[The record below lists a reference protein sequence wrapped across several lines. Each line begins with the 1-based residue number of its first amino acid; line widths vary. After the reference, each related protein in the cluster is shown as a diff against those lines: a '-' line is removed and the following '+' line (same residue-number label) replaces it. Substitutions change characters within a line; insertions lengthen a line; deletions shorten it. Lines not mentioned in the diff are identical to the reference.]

1 MRRVRLLLSA
11 RDAGAVAQVAALA
24 AALRD
29 DPRLETTLV
38 ASPPAFDLLAAA
50 GELPV
55 RFALPDGST
64 HVQAGGDP
72 APLLE
77 AAQRML
83 ATLDPDVVVTG
94 ISSLGVGIDEALL
107 ARAGG
112 RPTFALQDFPGD
124 ANAID
129 GGLAERYFVRDEAA
143 ARLTRERWGVEAT
156 PVGSLRHACYAALDV
171 PALRASVRQR
181 LGAPRGRSVV
191 GFFGQP
197 AEIPGDEAAFRDL
210 VGALTERPAKPLCV
224 LREHP
229 KSLGR
234 REAHLA
240 ALRSAGVEIFDASEM
255 SAAEPWLV
263 ACDLV
268 TTCFSHCSMDYAF
281 LSSLSPDPLGAV
293 LFLMTTPE
301 SRAFLSEYAGLAV
314 PDGVEQGLGL
324 VARDPAEV
332 LPLMDA
338 LLTPG
343 GRREYHEASLLLPR
357 GADIQ
362 VIVDSVL
369 EAGHR
374 HAGEAQS

>member
-1 MRRVRLLLSA
+1 
-11 RDAGAVAQVAALA
+11 
-24 AALRD
+24 
-29 DPRLETTLV
+29 
-38 ASPPAFDLLAAA
+38 
-50 GELPV
+50 
-55 RFALPDGST
+55 
-64 HVQAGGDP
+64 
-72 APLLE
+72 
-77 AAQRML
+77 
-83 ATLDPDVVVTG
+83 
-94 ISSLGVGIDEALL
+94 
-107 ARAGG
+107 
-112 RPTFALQDFPGD
+112 
-124 ANAID
+124 
-129 GGLAERYFVRDEAA
+129 
-143 ARLTRERWGVEAT
+143 
-156 PVGSLRHACYAALDV
+156 
-171 PALRASVRQR
+171 
-181 LGAPRGRSVV
+181 
-191 GFFGQP
+191 
-197 AEIPGDEAAFRDL
+197 
-210 VGALTERPAKPLCV
+210 V

-240 ALRSAGVEIFDASEM
+240 ALRSTGVEVFDASEM

-268 TTCFSHCSMDYAF
+268 TTCFSHCSLDYAF

>member
-1 MRRVRLLLSA
+1 MRRVRALLSA
-11 RDAGAVAQVAALA
+11 RDAGAAAQVAVVARALSEDSRFA
-24 AALRD
+24 
-29 DPRLETTLV
+29 TTLV
-38 ASPPAFDLLAAA
+38 ASPPAFDLLRAA
-50 GELPV
+50 GGQPLH
-55 RFALPDGST
+55 FALPDGAT
-64 HVQAGGDP
+64 HVPPGGEP

-77 AAQRML
+77 AAGQLL
-83 ATLDPDVVVTG
+83 ARIDPDVVITG
-94 ISSLGVGIDEALL
+94 ISSLGVGLDEALL
-107 ARAGG
+107 ARAGD

-124 ANAID
+124 ANSID
-129 GGLAERYFVRDEAA
+129 GALAERYFVRDEAA

-156 PVGSLRHACYAALDV
+156 PVGSLRHASYAALDV
-171 PALRASVRQR
+171 PALRAAVRQR
-181 LGAPRGRSVV
+181 LGAPRGRSVL

-197 AEIPGDEAAFRDL
+197 PEIPGHDAAFADL
-210 VGALTERPAKPLCV
+210 VGALAERPAKPLCV

-240 ALRSAGVEIFDASEM
+240 ALRGAGVEAFDASDM
-255 SAAEPWLV
+255 SAVEPWLV

-268 TTCFSHCSMDYAF
+268 TTCFSHCSLDYAF
-281 LSSLSPDPLGAV
+281 LSSLSPEPLGAV

-357 GADIQ
+357 GTDIQ
-362 VIVDSVL
+362 VIVDAVL